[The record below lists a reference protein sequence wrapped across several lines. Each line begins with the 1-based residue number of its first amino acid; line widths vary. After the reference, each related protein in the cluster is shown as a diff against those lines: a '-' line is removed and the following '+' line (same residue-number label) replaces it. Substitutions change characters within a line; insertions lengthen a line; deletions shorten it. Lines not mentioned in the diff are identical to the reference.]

1 MKLQKKI
8 GIFLMTL
15 VMTTFANA
23 QDKKASPAETVTGKI
38 NGATI
43 TINYGSPSVK
53 GRAIWGET
61 CSFWRSLASRS

>member
-1 MKLQKKI
+1 MKLQKRI

-15 VMTTFANA
+15 VMTAFANA

-53 GRAIWGET
+53 RKSYLGRT
-61 CSFWRSLASRS
+61 CSFWRSVACQS